1 MIRGY
6 EEIKLAS
13 VERYRAQVEEL
24 RGKLAASPELALA
37 LETVED

>member
-13 VERYRAQVEEL
+13 VEKYRAREREL
-24 RGKLAASPELALA
+24 ITDPAL
-37 LETVED
+37 VGS